1 MIRSVLAFVV
11 AAIVVVGGSSL
22 FVVDQTEQVIVTQF
36 GNPQR
41 VITQPGLNVKLPFI
55 QNVISC
61 R

>member
-41 VITQPGLNVKLPFI
+41 VITQPG
-55 QNVISC
+55 
-61 R
+61 